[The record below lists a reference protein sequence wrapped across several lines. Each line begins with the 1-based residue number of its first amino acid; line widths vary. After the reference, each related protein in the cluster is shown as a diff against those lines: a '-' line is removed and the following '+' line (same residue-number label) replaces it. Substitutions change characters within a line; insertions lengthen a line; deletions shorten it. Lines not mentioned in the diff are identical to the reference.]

1 MHMRNNAGQTLED
14 FRAPVKIKL
23 ALLWASLMFL
33 YIYNDYFS
41 LYTPGKIDD
50 IAAGRIGSL
59 GEATEPVMVGVSML
73 LAVPTLMIFLSVALA
88 PPVSRR
94 LNIMLGLAYT
104 AIEALTL
111 FGSRP
116 FYQIVVALEIALT
129 VLIVWC
135 AWRWPK
141 TGPIEIAE

>member
-1 MHMRNNAGQTLED
+1 MRNNAGRTLED

-33 YIYNDYFS
+33 YICNDYFS

-73 LAVPTLMIFLSVALA
+73 LAVPALMIFLSVALA
-88 PPVSRR
+88 PPASRW
-94 LNIMLGLAYT
+94 LNIVLGLAYT

-111 FGSRP
+111 RGRSIRLSWRSKSRSRCSL
-116 FYQIVVALEIALT
+116 YGALGAGRKL
-129 VLIVWC
+129 
-135 AWRWPK
+135 APSK
-141 TGPIEIAE
+141 